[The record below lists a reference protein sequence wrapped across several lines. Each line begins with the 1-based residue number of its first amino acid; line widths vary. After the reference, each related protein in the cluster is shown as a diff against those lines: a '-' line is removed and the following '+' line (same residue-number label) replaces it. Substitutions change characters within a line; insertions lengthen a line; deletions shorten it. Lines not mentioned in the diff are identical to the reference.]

1 MCILTLDINQLNISI
16 MLHRFTKTQF
26 YSVINSHFDVLVF
39 YPNSIYF
46 KGQKLSRL
54 ALVDFCRLL
63 WKFLETNS
71 SVVNGTWRLSP
82 CPSWRSLGAADL
94 NCFARVLLTDC
105 LQMNCFYSSHVLDAY
120 FEILPLSPF
129 ASFVSKVK
137 ISKDVKIKT
146 RTIYEFEG
154 IEYSSVSDVSDAVS
168 KRFPPS
174 QYNINL
180 IF

>member
-1 MCILTLDINQLNISI
+1 
-16 MLHRFTKTQF
+16 MLHRFTKIQF
-26 YSVINSHFDVLVF
+26 YSVINSNFDALAF
-39 YPNSIYF
+39 HSHSIF
-46 KGQKLSRL
+46 FNGQQLSRL

-63 WKFLETNS
+63 WKFLESNS

-82 CPSWRSLGAADL
+82 CPSWRSLGSADL

-105 LQMNCFYSSHVLDAY
+105 LQINCFYSSHVLDAY
-120 FEILPLSPF
+120 FEVLPLSPF

-137 ISKDVKIKT
+137 INKDVKISS
-146 RTIYEFEG
+146 RTIYTFEG
-154 IEYSSVSDVSDAVS
+154 YEYSSVSDVSEAVY
-168 KRFPPS
+168 KRYPAS